1 MRVLLCYTKF
11 VYKVYK
17 QSLKLYRKGLTY
29 MANQNSTYRAY
40 YDKDVGRLIVPES
53 LPEDWVSKTLPN
65 SMPIEIKSL
74 DSIDWYLKVYSYD
87 SKSRRKI
94 MGSIILL
101 PIVKKDKNLPPNLFY
116 AVKGGGNL
124 FKSSLISMV
133 YEIENLE
140 GVKAKYSKRSKREVH
155 QLEQFAM
162 EGVKVEDLPKTV
174 TIEDDFFDEYTI
186 TVDKSN
192 SKTVETKEGTIKEQE
207 LEQTQ
212 QNYKQQR
219 YDKLKQDFENKQQEI
234 YDCQN
239 RISELGT
246 IIDEK
251 DKLIADLELQKN
263 EAPTNVLGI
272 DMHTAENKPVGF
284 SIPNS
289 VKIDKEI
296 YLKVNDEFDFEQIP
310 DEAKYLFKHLN
321 WYLNNLGLSKI
332 KYVKSKEDLYY
343 LSTVG
348 DALINA
354 LVWDLVTS
362 NREVKLISNNHY
374 MQGALLRLGYPEFAD
389 VSPHLSGTF
398 FEAIFACAF
407 KQGNSEVI
415 AKLKE
420 SLLGSAYT
428 NSQKEPRVYFEGV
441 K

>member
-1 MRVLLCYTKF
+1 
-11 VYKVYK
+11 
-17 QSLKLYRKGLTY
+17 

-40 YDKDVGRLIVPES
+40 YDKDVGRFIVPES

-140 GVKAKYSKRSKREVH
+140 EVKAKYSKRSKREV
-155 QLEQFAM
+155 QSLEQFAM
-162 EGVKVEDLPKTV
+162 EDVKWDEFPQSI
-174 TIEDDFFDEYTI
+174 TIEDKNLFGKYTLTSDEPNLETI
-186 TVDKSN
+186 
-192 SKTVETKEGTIKEQE
+192 ETKEGTIKEQE

-219 YDKLKQDFENKQQEI
+219 YDKLKQDFENQQQDLAKHKEWM
-234 YDCQN
+234 
-239 RISELGT
+239 SELHT

-251 DKLIADLELQKN
+251 DELIAELKQQEK
-263 EAPTNVLGI
+263 EAHTNVLGI
-272 DMHTAENKPVGF
+272 DMRTAENKPVGF

-407 KQGNSEVI
+407 KQGNSEVT
-415 AKLKE
+415 AKLKK

-428 NSQKEPRVYFEGV
+428 NSQKEPRVYFEEV

>member
-1 MRVLLCYTKF
+1 MCYTKF

-40 YDKDVGRLIVPES
+40 YDKDVGRFIVPES
-53 LPEDWVSKTLPN
+53 LPKDWVSKTLPN

-94 MGSIILL
+94 QGSIVLL

-116 AVKGGGNL
+116 AVKGGGAL
-124 FKSSLISMV
+124 FKSPLISMV

-140 GVKAKYSKRSKREVH
+140 EVKAKYSKRSKREVH

-162 EGVKVEDLPKTV
+162 EGVTLEDLPKTV
-174 TIEDDFFDEYTI
+174 TIEDDLFDEFAV
-186 TVDKSN
+186 TVYNSN
-192 SKTVETKEGTIKEQE
+192 TKPVETKEDTIKEQE
-207 LEQTQ
+207 PEQTQ

-219 YDKLKQDFENKQQEI
+219 YDKLKQDFENQQQDLAKHQEWM
-234 YDCQN
+234 
-239 RISELGT
+239 SELHA

-251 DKLIADLELQKN
+251 DKLIEELKEQKS

-272 DMHTAENKPVGF
+272 DMYTAENKPVGF

-374 MQGALLRLGYPEFAD
+374 MQGALLRLGYTEFAD

-415 AKLKE
+415 AKLKD
-420 SLLGSAYT
+420 SLLGSAYV
-428 NSQKEPRVYFEGV
+428 NGQKEPRVYFEEV

>member
-1 MRVLLCYTKF
+1 
-11 VYKVYK
+11 
-17 QSLKLYRKGLTY
+17 

-40 YDKDVGRLIVPES
+40 YDKDVGRFIVPES
-53 LPEDWVSKTLPN
+53 LPKNWVSITLPN

-74 DSIDWYLKVYSYD
+74 DSIDWYLKESFYPT
-87 SKSRRKI
+87 KSGRKRPK
-94 MGSIILL
+94 SIILA
-101 PIVKKDKNLPPNLFY
+101 PIVKRDKNLPPNLFY
-116 AVKGGGNL
+116 AVKGCGD
-124 FKSSLISMV
+124 FKSSIVPVLH
-133 YEIENLE
+133 EIENIGE
-140 GVKAKYSKRSKREVH
+140 VKAKYSKRSKREV
-155 QLEQFAM
+155 QNLEQFAM
-162 EGVKVEDLPKTV
+162 EDVKWDEFPQSI
-174 TIEDDFFDEYTI
+174 TIEDKNLFGKYTLTADET
-186 TVDKSN
+186 N
-192 SKTVETKEGTIKEQE
+192 SETVETEEDTIKEQE
-207 LEQTQ
+207 PEQTQ
-212 QNYKQQR
+212 QR
-219 YDKLKQDFENKQQEI
+219 YEKLKQDFEDQSREVEQQNNTI
-234 YDCQN
+234 SGLKAI
-239 RISELGT
+239 ISEK
-246 IIDEK
+246 EE
-251 DKLIADLELQKN
+251 LIADLELQKN

-428 NSQKEPRVYFEGV
+428 NSQKESRVYFWEDE
-441 K
+441 

>member
-1 MRVLLCYTKF
+1 MCYTKF

-40 YDKDVGRLIVPES
+40 YDKDVGRFIVPES
-53 LPEDWVSKTLPN
+53 LPEDWVSKTLPD

-74 DSIDWYLKVYSYD
+74 DSIDWYLKVHSYD

-94 MGSIILL
+94 MGSIVLL

-140 GVKAKYSKRSKREVH
+140 EVKAKYSKRSKREVH

-192 SKTVETKEGTIKEQE
+192 SKAVETEEVTVKEP
-207 LEQTQ
+207 EQTQ
-212 QNYKQQR
+212 QNYEQQR
-219 YDKLKQDFENKQQEI
+219 YDKLKQDFENQQQDLAKRKEWM
-234 YDCQN
+234 
-239 RISELGT
+239 SELHT

-251 DKLIADLELQKN
+251 DELIAELRQQEK
-263 EAPTNVLGI
+263 EVPTNVLGI

-428 NSQKEPRVYFEGV
+428 NSQKEPRVFFEEV

>member
-1 MRVLLCYTKF
+1 
-11 VYKVYK
+11 
-17 QSLKLYRKGLTY
+17 

-40 YDKDVGRLIVPES
+40 YDKDVGRFIVPES

-94 MGSIILL
+94 TGSIVLL

-140 GVKAKYSKRSKREVH
+140 EVKAKYSKRSKREV
-155 QLEQFAM
+155 QSLEQFAM
-162 EGVKVEDLPKTV
+162 EEVNWDEFPQSI
-174 TIEDDFFDEYTI
+174 TIEDKNLFGKYTLTADEP
-186 TVDKSN
+186 N
-192 SKTVETKEGTIKEQE
+192 LETVETKEDTIKES
-207 LEQTQ
+207 EQTQ

-219 YDKLKQDFENKQQEI
+219 YDKLKQDFENQQQDLAKHKEWM
-234 YDCQN
+234 
-239 RISELGT
+239 SELHT

-251 DKLIADLELQKN
+251 DELIAELKQQEK
-263 EAPTNVLGI
+263 EVPTNVLGI

-321 WYLNNLGLSKI
+321 WYLNNLSLSKI

-407 KQGNSEVI
+407 KQGNLEVI
-415 AKLKE
+415 NKLKN
-420 SLLGSAYT
+420 SLLGSAYLDK
-428 NSQKEPRVYFEGV
+428 QKEPRVYFWED

>member
-40 YDKDVGRLIVPES
+40 YDKDVGRFIVPES

-74 DSIDWYLKVYSYD
+74 DSIDWYLKMYSYD

-94 MGSIILL
+94 IGSIVLL

-124 FKSSLISMV
+124 FKSSLISTV

-140 GVKAKYSKRSKREVH
+140 EVKAKYSKRSKHEV
-155 QLEQFAM
+155 QSLEQFAM

-192 SKTVETKEGTIKEQE
+192 SKTVETKEGTIKEP
-207 LEQTQ
+207 EQTQ

-219 YDKLKQDFENKQQEI
+219 YDKLKQDFENQQQDLAKYKEWM
-234 YDCQN
+234 
-239 RISELGT
+239 SELHT

-251 DKLIADLELQKN
+251 DELIAELEQQEK

-272 DMHTAENKPVGF
+272 DMRTAENKPVGF

-407 KQGNSEVI
+407 KQGNSEII

-428 NSQKEPRVYFEGV
+428 NSQKEPRVYFEEV

>member
-1 MRVLLCYTKF
+1 
-11 VYKVYK
+11 
-17 QSLKLYRKGLTY
+17 

-40 YDKDVGRLIVPES
+40 YDKDIGRFIVPES
-53 LPEDWVSKTLPN
+53 VSESWVSITLPN
-65 SMPIEIKSL
+65 SIPIEIKSL
-74 DSIDWYLKVYSYD
+74 DSIDWYLNATFWGAKNRAKGAGAFV
-87 SKSRRKI
+87 
-94 MGSIILL
+94 LA

-116 AVKGGGNL
+116 SVKRGSTVIGSASKL
-124 FKSSLISMV
+124 VTKID
-133 YEIENLE
+133 NLE
-140 GVKAKYSKRSKREVH
+140 EVKAKYSKRSKHEV
-155 QLEQFAM
+155 QSLEQFAM
-162 EGVKVEDLPKTV
+162 EEVNWDELPQSI
-174 TIEDDFFDEYTI
+174 TIEDRDLFGKYTLTADETDLE
-186 TVDKSN
+186 TVD
-192 SKTVETKEGTIKEQE
+192 TKEDTIKES
-207 LEQTQ
+207 EQTQ

-219 YDKLKQDFENKQQEI
+219 YDKLKQDFENQQQDLAKHKEWM
-234 YDCQN
+234 
-239 RISELGT
+239 SELHT

-251 DKLIADLELQKN
+251 DELIAELKQQEK
-263 EAPTNVLGI
+263 EVPTNVLGI

-407 KQGNSEVI
+407 KQGNSEII

-428 NSQKEPRVYFEGV
+428 NSQKEPRVYFEEV

>member
-1 MRVLLCYTKF
+1 
-11 VYKVYK
+11 
-17 QSLKLYRKGLTY
+17 

-40 YDKDVGRLIVPES
+40 YDKDVGRFIVPES

-74 DSIDWYLKVYSYD
+74 DSIDWYLKVYSYN

-140 GVKAKYSKRSKREVH
+140 EVKAKYSKRSKREVH

-162 EGVKVEDLPKTV
+162 EGVTLEDLPKTV

-186 TVDKSN
+186 TVNKSN
-192 SKTVETKEGTIKEQE
+192 SKTVETKEDNVKEP
-207 LEQTQ
+207 EQTQ

-219 YDKLKQDFENKQQEI
+219 YDKLRQDFENQSREVEQQNNTISGLKEI
-234 YDCQN
+234 
-239 RISELGT
+239 ISEK
-246 IIDEK
+246 EE
-251 DKLIADLELQKN
+251 LIADLEQQKN

-428 NSQKEPRVYFEGV
+428 NSQKEPRVYFEEV

>member
-1 MRVLLCYTKF
+1 
-11 VYKVYK
+11 
-17 QSLKLYRKGLTY
+17 

-40 YDKDVGRLIVPES
+40 YDKDVGRFIVPES

-74 DSIDWYLKVYSYD
+74 DSIDWYLKMYSYD

-94 MGSIILL
+94 IGSIVLL

-124 FKSSLISMV
+124 FKSSLISTV

-140 GVKAKYSKRSKREVH
+140 EVKAKYSKRSKHEV
-155 QLEQFAM
+155 QSLEQFAM

-192 SKTVETKEGTIKEQE
+192 SKTVETKEGTIKEP
-207 LEQTQ
+207 EQTQ

-219 YDKLKQDFENKQQEI
+219 YDKLKQDFENQQQDLAKYKEWM
-234 YDCQN
+234 
-239 RISELGT
+239 SELHT

-251 DKLIADLELQKN
+251 DELIAELEQQEK

-272 DMHTAENKPVGF
+272 DMRTAENKPVGF

-407 KQGNSEVI
+407 KQGNSEII

-428 NSQKEPRVYFEGV
+428 NSQKEPRVYFEEV

>member
-1 MRVLLCYTKF
+1 
-11 VYKVYK
+11 
-17 QSLKLYRKGLTY
+17 

-40 YDKDVGRLIVPES
+40 YDKDVGRFIVPES

-94 MGSIILL
+94 MGSIVLL

-140 GVKAKYSKRSKREVH
+140 EVKAKYSKRSKREVR

-162 EGVKVEDLPKTV
+162 EEVNWDELPQSI
-174 TIEDDFFDEYTI
+174 TIEDRDLFGKYTLTTDEL
-186 TVDKSN
+186 D
-192 SKTVETKEGTIKEQE
+192 SKPVETKEDTIEE
-207 LEQTQ
+207 TEQTNEQ
-212 QNYKQQR
+212 PQTNYKQQR
-219 YDKLKQDFENKQQEI
+219 YDKLKQDFENQQQDLVKHKEWV
-234 YDCQN
+234 
-239 RISELGT
+239 SELHT

-251 DKLIADLELQKN
+251 DELIAELKQQEK

-415 AKLKE
+415 AKLKD

-428 NSQKEPRVYFEGV
+428 NSQKEPRVYFEEV

>member
-1 MRVLLCYTKF
+1 MCYTKF

-40 YDKDVGRLIVPES
+40 YDKDVGRFIVPES

-94 MGSIILL
+94 MGSIVLL

-140 GVKAKYSKRSKREVH
+140 EVKDKYSKRSKREVH

-192 SKTVETKEGTIKEQE
+192 SKTVETEGGIIKEP
-207 LEQTQ
+207 EQTQ

-219 YDKLKQDFENKQQEI
+219 YDKLRQDFEDQSREVEQQNNTI
-234 YDCQN
+234 SGLKAI
-239 RISELGT
+239 ISEK
-246 IIDEK
+246 EE
-251 DKLIADLELQKN
+251 LIADLELQKN

-272 DMHTAENKPVGF
+272 DMRTAENKPVGF

-428 NSQKEPRVYFEGV
+428 NSQKEPRVYFEEV

>member
-1 MRVLLCYTKF
+1 MCYTKF

-17 QSLKLYRKGLTY
+17 QSLKLYRKGLTC

-40 YDKDVGRLIVPES
+40 YDKDVGRFIVPES

-74 DSIDWYLKVYSYD
+74 DSIDWYLKVYSYN

-140 GVKAKYSKRSKREVH
+140 EVKAKYSKRSKREVH

-162 EGVKVEDLPKTV
+162 EGVTLEDLPKTV

-186 TVDKSN
+186 TVNKSN
-192 SKTVETKEGTIKEQE
+192 SKTVETKEDNVKEP
-207 LEQTQ
+207 EQTQ

-219 YDKLKQDFENKQQEI
+219 YDKLRQDFENQSREVEQQNNTISGLKEI
-234 YDCQN
+234 
-239 RISELGT
+239 ISEK
-246 IIDEK
+246 EE
-251 DKLIADLELQKN
+251 LIADLEQQKN

-428 NSQKEPRVYFEGV
+428 NSQKEPRVYFEEV

>member
-1 MRVLLCYTKF
+1 
-11 VYKVYK
+11 
-17 QSLKLYRKGLTY
+17 
-29 MANQNSTYRAY
+29 
-40 YDKDVGRLIVPES
+40 
-53 LPEDWVSKTLPN
+53 
-65 SMPIEIKSL
+65 
-74 DSIDWYLKVYSYD
+74 
-87 SKSRRKI
+87 
-94 MGSIILL
+94 MGSIVLL

-140 GVKAKYSKRSKREVH
+140 EVKAKYSKRSKREV
-155 QLEQFAM
+155 QSLEQFAM
-162 EGVKVEDLPKTV
+162 EEVNWDEFPQSI
-174 TIEDDFFDEYTI
+174 TIEDKNLFGKYTLTADEP
-186 TVDKSN
+186 N
-192 SKTVETKEGTIKEQE
+192 LKTVETKEGTIKEQE

-219 YDKLKQDFENKQQEI
+219 YDKLKQDFENQQQDLAKHKEWM
-234 YDCQN
+234 
-239 RISELGT
+239 SELHT

-251 DKLIADLELQKN
+251 DELIAELKQQEK

-407 KQGNSEVI
+407 KQGNSKVI

-428 NSQKEPRVYFEGV
+428 NGQKEPRVYFEEV

>member
-1 MRVLLCYTKF
+1 
-11 VYKVYK
+11 
-17 QSLKLYRKGLTY
+17 

-40 YDKDVGRLIVPES
+40 YDKDVGRFIVPES
-53 LPEDWVSKTLPN
+53 LPKNWVSITLPN

-74 DSIDWYLKVYSYD
+74 DSIDWYLKESFYPT
-87 SKSRRKI
+87 KSGRKRPK
-94 MGSIILL
+94 SIILA
-101 PIVKKDKNLPPNLFY
+101 PIVKRDKNLPPNLFY
-116 AVKGGGNL
+116 AVKGCGD
-124 FKSSLISMV
+124 FKSSVVPVLH
-133 YEIENLE
+133 EIENIRE
-140 GVKAKYSKRSKREVH
+140 VKTKYSKRSKSEVH

-162 EGVKVEDLPKTV
+162 EGVTLEDLPKTV
-174 TIEDDFFDEYTI
+174 TIEDDLFDEYAV
-186 TVDKSN
+186 TVYQSTK
-192 SKTVETKEGTIKEQE
+192 KPVETKEDNIKEQE
-207 LEQTQ
+207 PEQTQ

-219 YDKLKQDFENKQQEI
+219 YDKLRQDFEDQSRELEQQ
-234 YDCQN
+234 QN
-239 RISELGT
+239 TISGLKN

-251 DKLIADLELQKN
+251 DAIISELEQSQKQ
-263 EAPTNVLGI
+263 APTNVLGI
-272 DMHTAENKPVGF
+272 SMNTANDKPAGF

-398 FEAIFACAF
+398 FEAIFACTF

-415 AKLKE
+415 AKLKD

-428 NSQKEPRVYFEGV
+428 NSQKEPRVYFEEV

>member
-1 MRVLLCYTKF
+1 MCYTKF

-40 YDKDVGRLIVPES
+40 YDKDVGRFIVPES

-116 AVKGGGNL
+116 AVKGCGNL

-133 YEIENLE
+133 YEIENLDE
-140 GVKAKYSKRSKREVH
+140 VKVKYSKRSKREV
-155 QLEQFAM
+155 QSLEQFAM
-162 EGVKVEDLPKTV
+162 EDVKWDEFPQSI
-174 TIEDDFFDEYTI
+174 TIEDKNLFGKYTLTADEP
-186 TVDKSN
+186 N
-192 SKTVETKEGTIKEQE
+192 LETVETKGDIIKEQE
-207 LEQTQ
+207 PEQTQ

-219 YDKLKQDFENKQQEI
+219 YDKLKQEFEDQSREVEQQNNTI
-234 YDCQN
+234 SGLKAV
-239 RISELGT
+239 ISEK
-246 IIDEK
+246 EE
-251 DKLIADLELQKN
+251 LIADLEQQKN

-321 WYLNNLGLSKI
+321 WYLHNLGLAKI
-332 KYVKSKEDLYY
+332 KYVKAKEDLYY

-428 NSQKEPRVYFEGV
+428 NSQKETRVYFEGV

>member
-1 MRVLLCYTKF
+1 
-11 VYKVYK
+11 
-17 QSLKLYRKGLTY
+17 

-40 YDKDVGRLIVPES
+40 YDKDVGRFIVPES
-53 LPEDWVSKTLPN
+53 LPKNWVSITLPN

-74 DSIDWYLKVYSYD
+74 DSIDWYLKESFYPT
-87 SKSRRKI
+87 KSGRKRPK
-94 MGSIILL
+94 SIRLA
-101 PIVKKDKNLPPNLFY
+101 PIVKKDKNIPPNLFY
-116 AVKGGGNL
+116 AVKGCGD
-124 FKSSLISMV
+124 FKSSIVPILH
-133 YEIENLE
+133 EIENLKE
-140 GVKAKYSKRSKREVH
+140 VKAKYSQRSKREV
-155 QLEQFAM
+155 QSLEQFAM
-162 EGVKVEDLPKTV
+162 EGVTLEDLPKTV
-174 TIEDDFFDEYTI
+174 IIEDDLYDEFAV
-186 TVDKSN
+186 TVYKSN
-192 SKTVETKEGTIKEQE
+192 TKPVKTKEDTIEE
-207 LEQTQ
+207 PEQTQ
-212 QNYKQQR
+212 LNYKQQR
-219 YDKLKQDFENKQQEI
+219 YDKLRQDFEDQSREVEQQNNTI
-234 YDCQN
+234 SGLKAI
-239 RISELGT
+239 ISEK
-246 IIDEK
+246 EE
-251 DKLIADLELQKN
+251 LIADLEQQKN

-310 DEAKYLFKHLN
+310 DEAKHLFKHLN
-321 WYLNNLGLSKI
+321 WYLNNLGLTKV

-415 AKLKE
+415 TKLKD

-428 NSQKEPRVYFEGV
+428 NSQKEPRVYFEEV

>member
-1 MRVLLCYTKF
+1 
-11 VYKVYK
+11 
-17 QSLKLYRKGLTY
+17 
-29 MANQNSTYRAY
+29 MANQNSTYGAY
-40 YDKDVGRLIVPES
+40 YDKDVGRFIVPES

-65 SMPIEIKSL
+65 SMSIEIKSL

-94 MGSIILL
+94 MGSIVLL

-140 GVKAKYSKRSKREVH
+140 EVKAKYSKRSKREVH

-162 EGVKVEDLPKTV
+162 EGVTLEDLPKTV
-174 TIEDDFFDEYTI
+174 TIEDDLFDEYSI
-186 TVDKSN
+186 TVYKSN
-192 SKTVETKEGTIKEQE
+192 SKSVETEEDNIKEQE
-207 LEQTQ
+207 PEQTQ

-219 YDKLKQDFENKQQEI
+219 YDKLKQDFENQQQDLAKHQEWM
-234 YDCQN
+234 
-239 RISELGT
+239 SELHT

-251 DKLIADLELQKN
+251 DKLIEELKEQKN

-389 VSPHLSGTF
+389 V
-398 FEAIFACAF
+398 
-407 KQGNSEVI
+407 
-415 AKLKE
+415 
-420 SLLGSAYT
+420 
-428 NSQKEPRVYFEGV
+428 
-441 K
+441 

>member
-1 MRVLLCYTKF
+1 MCYTKF

-40 YDKDVGRLIVPES
+40 YDKDVGRFIVPES
-53 LPEDWVSKTLPN
+53 LPKNWVSITLPN

-74 DSIDWYLKVYSYD
+74 DSIDWYLKESFYPT
-87 SKSRRKI
+87 KSGRKRPK
-94 MGSIILL
+94 SIILA
-101 PIVKKDKNLPPNLFY
+101 PIVKRDKNLPPNLFY
-116 AVKGGGNL
+116 AVKGCGD
-124 FKSSLISMV
+124 FKSSIVPVLH
-133 YEIENLE
+133 EIENIGE
-140 GVKAKYSKRSKREVH
+140 VKAKYSKRSKREVH

-207 LEQTQ
+207 LEKTQ

-219 YDKLKQDFENKQQEI
+219 YDKLRQDFEDQSREVEQQ
-234 YDCQN
+234 N
-239 RISELGT
+239 NTISGLKA
-246 IIDEK
+246 IIGEK
-251 DKLIADLELQKN
+251 EELIADLEQQKN

-272 DMHTAENKPVGF
+272 DMRTAENKPVGF

-321 WYLNNLGLSKI
+321 WCLNNLGLSKI

-374 MQGALLRLGYPEFAD
+374 MQGALLRLEYPEFAD

-428 NSQKEPRVYFEGV
+428 NGQKEPRVYFEEV

>member
-1 MRVLLCYTKF
+1 
-11 VYKVYK
+11 
-17 QSLKLYRKGLTY
+17 

-40 YDKDVGRLIVPES
+40 YDKDVGRFIVPES

-94 MGSIILL
+94 MGSIVLL

-140 GVKAKYSKRSKREVH
+140 EVKDKYSKRSKREVH

-192 SKTVETKEGTIKEQE
+192 SKTVETEGGIIKEP
-207 LEQTQ
+207 EQTQ

-219 YDKLKQDFENKQQEI
+219 YDKLRQDFEDQSREVEQQNNTI
-234 YDCQN
+234 SGLKAI
-239 RISELGT
+239 ISEK
-246 IIDEK
+246 EE
-251 DKLIADLELQKN
+251 LIADLELQKN

-272 DMHTAENKPVGF
+272 DMRTAENKPVGF

-428 NSQKEPRVYFEGV
+428 NSQKEPRVYFEEV

>member
-1 MRVLLCYTKF
+1 MRVLLCYTKI

-40 YDKDVGRLIVPES
+40 YDKDVGRFIVPES
-53 LPEDWVSKTLPN
+53 VSESWVSITLPN
-65 SMPIEIKSL
+65 SIPIEIKSL
-74 DSIDWYLKVYSYD
+74 DSIDWYLNATFWGAKNRAKGAGAFV
-87 SKSRRKI
+87 
-94 MGSIILL
+94 LA

-116 AVKGGGNL
+116 SVKRGSTVIGSASKL
-124 FKSSLISMV
+124 VTKID
-133 YEIENLE
+133 NLE
-140 GVKAKYSKRSKREVH
+140 EVKAKYSKRSKHEV
-155 QLEQFAM
+155 QSLEQFAM
-162 EGVKVEDLPKTV
+162 EEVNWDELPQSI
-174 TIEDDFFDEYTI
+174 TIEDRDLFGKYTLTADETDLE
-186 TVDKSN
+186 TVD
-192 SKTVETKEGTIKEQE
+192 TKEDTIKES
-207 LEQTQ
+207 EQTQ

-219 YDKLKQDFENKQQEI
+219 YDKLKQDFENQSREVEQQNNTISGLKAIISEKDELIAELKQQE
-234 YDCQN
+234 
-239 RISELGT
+239 
-246 IIDEK
+246 K
-251 DKLIADLELQKN
+251 

-272 DMHTAENKPVGF
+272 DMRTAENKPVGF

-389 VSPHLSGTF
+389 VSTHLSGTF

-407 KQGNSEVI
+407 KQGNSAVI

-428 NSQKEPRVYFEGV
+428 NSQKEPRVYFEEV

>member
-1 MRVLLCYTKF
+1 MCYTKF

-29 MANQNSTYRAY
+29 MVNQNSTYRAY
-40 YDKDVGRLIVPES
+40 YDKDVGRFIVPES
-53 LPEDWVSKTLPN
+53 LPKNWVSITLPN

-74 DSIDWYLKVYSYD
+74 DSIDWYLNVTFWGAKHRA
-87 SKSRRKI
+87 KGA
-94 MGSIILL
+94 GSFVLA

-116 AVKGGGNL
+116 SVKGGSAVMGSA
-124 FKSSLISMV
+124 SSLVTKID
-133 YEIENLE
+133 NLE
-140 GVKAKYSKRSKREVH
+140 EVKAKYSKRSKREV
-155 QLEQFAM
+155 QSLEQFAM
-162 EGVKVEDLPKTV
+162 EEVNWDEFPQSI
-174 TIEDDFFDEYTI
+174 TIEDKNLFGKYTLTADET
-186 TVDKSN
+186 N
-192 SKTVETKEGTIKEQE
+192 SETVETKEGNIKELE
-207 LEQTQ
+207 PEQTQ
-212 QNYKQQR
+212 TNYKQQR
-219 YDKLKQDFENKQQEI
+219 YDKLRQDFEDQSREVEQQ
-234 YDCQN
+234 N
-239 RISELGT
+239 NTISELKAV
-246 IIDEK
+246 ISEK
-251 DKLIADLELQKN
+251 EELIADLEQQRN

-415 AKLKE
+415 AKLKD

-428 NSQKEPRVYFEGV
+428 NNQKEPRVYFEEV

>member
-1 MRVLLCYTKF
+1 
-11 VYKVYK
+11 
-17 QSLKLYRKGLTY
+17 

-40 YDKDVGRLIVPES
+40 YDKDVGRFIVPES
-53 LPEDWVSKTLPN
+53 LPKNWVSITLPN

-74 DSIDWYLKVYSYD
+74 DSIDWYLKESFYPT
-87 SKSRRKI
+87 KSGRKRPK
-94 MGSIILL
+94 SIILA
-101 PIVKKDKNLPPNLFY
+101 PIVKRDKNLPPNLFY
-116 AVKGGGNL
+116 AVKGCGD
-124 FKSSLISMV
+124 FKSSIVPVLH
-133 YEIENLE
+133 EIENIRE
-140 GVKAKYSKRSKREVH
+140 VKAKYSKRSKREVH

-174 TIEDDFFDEYTI
+174 TIEDDFFDEYAV
-186 TVDKSN
+186 TVYQSTK
-192 SKTVETKEGTIKEQE
+192 KPVETKEDNIKEQE
-207 LEQTQ
+207 PEQTQ

-219 YDKLKQDFENKQQEI
+219 YDKLKQDFENQQQDLAKHKE
-234 YDCQN
+234 C
-239 RISELGT
+239 ISELHT

-251 DKLIADLELQKN
+251 DELIAELEQQKN

-272 DMHTAENKPVGF
+272 DMRTAENKPVGF

-321 WYLNNLGLSKI
+321 WYLNKLGLTKV

-407 KQGNSEVI
+407 KQGNSEII
-415 AKLKE
+415 AKLKD

-428 NSQKEPRVYFEGV
+428 NSQKEPRVYFEEV

>member
-1 MRVLLCYTKF
+1 
-11 VYKVYK
+11 
-17 QSLKLYRKGLTY
+17 

-40 YDKDVGRLIVPES
+40 YDKDVGRFIVPES
-53 LPEDWVSKTLPN
+53 LPKNWVSITLPN

-74 DSIDWYLKVYSYD
+74 DSIDWYLKESFYPT
-87 SKSRRKI
+87 KSGRKRPK
-94 MGSIILL
+94 SIILA
-101 PIVKKDKNLPPNLFY
+101 PIVKRDKNLPPNLFY
-116 AVKGGGNL
+116 AVKGCGD
-124 FKSSLISMV
+124 FKSSIVPVLH
-133 YEIENLE
+133 EIENIRE
-140 GVKAKYSKRSKREVH
+140 VKAKYSKRSKREVH

-186 TVDKSN
+186 TVNKSN
-192 SKTVETKEGTIKEQE
+192 SKPVETKEDTIEEPEQNQ
-207 LEQTQ
+207 EQTQ
-212 QNYKQQR
+212 TNYKQQR
-219 YDKLKQDFENKQQEI
+219 YDKLLQEFEDQSREVEQQNNTI
-234 YDCQN
+234 SGLKVI
-239 RISELGT
+239 ISEK
-246 IIDEK
+246 EE
-251 DKLIADLELQKN
+251 LIADLELQKN

-284 SIPNS
+284 SIPNAT
-289 VKIDKEI
+289 KIEGEI
-296 YLKVNDEFDFEQIP
+296 YLKVNDEFKFEQIP

-321 WYLNNLGLSKI
+321 WYLNNLGLAKI

-348 DALINA
+348 DSLINA

-362 NREVKLISNNHY
+362 NQEVKLISNNHY

-415 AKLKE
+415 NKLKE

-428 NSQKEPRVYFEGV
+428 NNQKEPRVYFWEG

>member
-1 MRVLLCYTKF
+1 MRVLLCYTKI

-40 YDKDVGRLIVPES
+40 YDKDVGRFIVPES
-53 LPEDWVSKTLPN
+53 LPENWVSKTLPN

-94 MGSIILL
+94 MGSIVLL

-140 GVKAKYSKRSKREVH
+140 EVKAKYSKRSKHEV
-155 QLEQFAM
+155 QSLEQFAM
-162 EGVKVEDLPKTV
+162 EEVNWDELPQSI
-174 TIEDDFFDEYTI
+174 TIEDRDLFGKYTLTADETDLE
-186 TVDKSN
+186 TVD
-192 SKTVETKEGTIKEQE
+192 TKEDTIKES
-207 LEQTQ
+207 EQTQ

-219 YDKLKQDFENKQQEI
+219 YDKLRQDFEDQSREVEQQNNTI
-234 YDCQN
+234 SGLKAI
-239 RISELGT
+239 ISEK
-246 IIDEK
+246 DE
-251 DKLIADLELQKN
+251 LIADLEQQKN

-415 AKLKE
+415 AKLKD

-428 NSQKEPRVYFEGV
+428 NNQKEPRVYFEEV

>member
-1 MRVLLCYTKF
+1 
-11 VYKVYK
+11 
-17 QSLKLYRKGLTY
+17 
-29 MANQNSTYRAY
+29 
-40 YDKDVGRLIVPES
+40 
-53 LPEDWVSKTLPN
+53 
-65 SMPIEIKSL
+65 MPIEIKSL

-94 MGSIILL
+94 MGSIVLL

-140 GVKAKYSKRSKREVH
+140 EVKAKYSKRSKREVRS
-155 QLEQFAM
+155 LEQFAM
-162 EGVKVEDLPKTV
+162 EDVKWDEFPQSI
-174 TIEDDFFDEYTI
+174 TIEDKNLFGKYTLTADEP
-186 TVDKSN
+186 N
-192 SKTVETKEGTIKEQE
+192 LETVETKEATIKEQE
-207 LEQTQ
+207 PEQTQ

-219 YDKLKQDFENKQQEI
+219 YDKLKQDFENQQQEL
-234 YDCQN
+234 YECQG
-239 RISELGT
+239 RITKLGS

-251 DKLIADLELQKN
+251 DELITELKQKEK

-272 DMHTAENKPVGF
+272 DMRTAENKPVGF

-407 KQGNSEVI
+407 KQGNYEVI
-415 AKLKE
+415 SKLKD

-428 NSQKEPRVYFEGV
+428 NGQKEPRVYFEEV

>member
-1 MRVLLCYTKF
+1 
-11 VYKVYK
+11 
-17 QSLKLYRKGLTY
+17 

-40 YDKDVGRLIVPES
+40 YDKDVGRFIVPES
-53 LPEDWVSKTLPN
+53 LPEDWVSKILPN

-94 MGSIILL
+94 QGSIVLL

-116 AVKGGGNL
+116 AVKGGGAL
-124 FKSSLISMV
+124 FKSPLISMV

-140 GVKAKYSKRSKREVH
+140 EVKAKYSKRSKREVH

-162 EGVKVEDLPKTV
+162 EDVKWDEFPQSI
-174 TIEDDFFDEYTI
+174 TIEDKNLFGKYTLTADET
-186 TVDKSN
+186 N
-192 SKTVETKEGTIKEQE
+192 SETVETEEDTIKEQE
-207 LEQTQ
+207 PEQTQ

-219 YDKLKQDFENKQQEI
+219 YDKLRQDFENQSREVEQQNNTI
-234 YDCQN
+234 LGLKAI
-239 RISELGT
+239 ISEK
-246 IIDEK
+246 EE
-251 DKLIADLELQKN
+251 LIADLKQQKN

-272 DMHTAENKPVGF
+272 DMYTAENKPVGF

-321 WYLNNLGLSKI
+321 WYLHDLGLSKI

-398 FEAIFACAF
+398 FEVIFACAF
-407 KQGNSEVI
+407 KQGISEVI
-415 AKLKE
+415 AKLKD
-420 SLLGSAYT
+420 SLLGSAYV
-428 NSQKEPRVYFEGV
+428 NGQKEPRVYFEEV

>member
-1 MRVLLCYTKF
+1 
-11 VYKVYK
+11 
-17 QSLKLYRKGLTY
+17 

-40 YDKDVGRLIVPES
+40 YDKDVGRFIVPES

-94 MGSIILL
+94 TGSIVLL

-140 GVKAKYSKRSKREVH
+140 EVKAKYSKRSKREV
-155 QLEQFAM
+155 QNLEQFAM
-162 EGVKVEDLPKTV
+162 EDVKWGEFPQSI
-174 TIEDDFFDEYTI
+174 TIEDKNLFGKYTLTSDEP
-186 TVDKSN
+186 N
-192 SKTVETKEGTIKEQE
+192 LETVETKEDNIKEQE
-207 LEQTQ
+207 PEQTQ

-219 YDKLKQDFENKQQEI
+219 YDKLRQDFEDQSRVVEQQNNTISGLKEI
-234 YDCQN
+234 
-239 RISELGT
+239 ISEK
-246 IIDEK
+246 EE
-251 DKLIADLELQKN
+251 LIADLEQQKN
-263 EAPTNVLGI
+263 EALTNVLGI
-272 DMHTAENKPVGF
+272 DMRTAENKPVGF

-362 NREVKLISNNHY
+362 NRDVKLISNNHY

-428 NSQKEPRVYFEGV
+428 NSQKEPRVYFEEV

>member
-1 MRVLLCYTKF
+1 MCYTKF

-40 YDKDVGRLIVPES
+40 YDKDVGRFIVPES

-140 GVKAKYSKRSKREVH
+140 EVKAKYSKRSKREV
-155 QLEQFAM
+155 QSLEQFAM
-162 EGVKVEDLPKTV
+162 EDVKWDEFPQSI
-174 TIEDDFFDEYTI
+174 TIEDKNLFGKYILTADEP
-186 TVDKSN
+186 N
-192 SKTVETKEGTIKEQE
+192 SETVETKEDTIKEQE
-207 LEQTQ
+207 PEQTQ

-219 YDKLKQDFENKQQEI
+219 YDKLKQDFENQQQDLANHKEWM
-234 YDCQN
+234 
-239 RISELGT
+239 SELHT

-251 DKLIADLELQKN
+251 DKLIAELKQQEK

-415 AKLKE
+415 AKLKD

-428 NSQKEPRVYFEGV
+428 NSQKEPRVYFEEV